1 MWLLFFFFKQK
12 SAYERRISDWIS
24 DVCSSDLGEH
34 AGAFSRRA
42 WLGARRHGLRR
53 PRPAASGDAGVA
65 RPHQPRPRAGTDQ
78 PGALAEPP
86 LRGAPEPHL
95 FPERLRRAHRAE
107 GDADWPPGPRS
118 GAERKTTVSGKSV
131 YERGDLGGRRIN
143 KKKKK

>member
-107 GDADWPPGPRS
+107 GDADRRS
-118 GAERKTTVSGKSV
+118 EEHTSELQS
-131 YERGDLGGRRIN
+131 LMRISYAVLCL
-143 KKKKK
+143 KKKNKAITNTHH